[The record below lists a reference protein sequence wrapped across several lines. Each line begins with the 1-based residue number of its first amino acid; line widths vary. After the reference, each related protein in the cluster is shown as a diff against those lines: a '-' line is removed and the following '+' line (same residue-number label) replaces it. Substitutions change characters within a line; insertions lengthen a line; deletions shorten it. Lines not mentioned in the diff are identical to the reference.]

1 MCVPALFPPP
11 SRFVSAQQIL
21 LTGFLEHGSAE
32 QCFERGRDAVWQRGV
47 RLRFWV
53 GVMAYCDSAEAPE
66 SESCVGVTHWLAC
79 SNVPEPGCRGRWR
92 QLGVGRPNI
101 LHVKSTG
108 GQRRMIRESTIL
120 FFFPSNIG

>member
-47 RLRFWV
+47 RL
-53 GVMAYCDSAEAPE
+53 DS
-66 SESCVGVTHWLAC
+66 G
-79 SNVPEPGCRGRWR
+79 
-92 QLGVGRPNI
+92 LGGWHTATVQR
-101 LHVKSTG
+101 LQRVSHVWG
-108 GQRRMIRESTIL
+108 
-120 FFFPSNIG
+120 